1 MQPECSVADLEIPDP
16 NCPMTPWSDWSPCS
30 ATCGRGVQIR
40 TRLLLVE
47 PQKEEECR
55 SRKEL
60 HQQRQCTM
68 RQDCIFDYETAR
80 QICSLEVDAGSCRGA
95 YQRFYYDPSRQSCE
109 EFEFTG
115 CRGNQNNFLTRDD
128 CLNSCSLIRS
138 SIARQSTTTNRVP
151 TSYRNTQQPI
161 THTQRAQLSRND
173 DSNVP
178 VDCVLSE
185 WSDWTSCSAVCG
197 EKFS

>member
-30 ATCGRGVQIR
+30 ATCGKGVQIR

-47 PQKEEECR
+47 PQKEEDCR
-55 SRKEL
+55 SKKEL

-80 QICSLEVDAGSCRGA
+80 RICSLEVDAGSCRGA

-138 SIARQSTTTNRVP
+138 SIPQHSTTIRVP
-151 TSYRNTQQPI
+151 SSYRNTQQPI

-173 DSNVP
+173 DLNLP

-185 WSDWTSCSAVCG
+185 WSDWTQCSAICG
-197 EKFS
+197 KIL